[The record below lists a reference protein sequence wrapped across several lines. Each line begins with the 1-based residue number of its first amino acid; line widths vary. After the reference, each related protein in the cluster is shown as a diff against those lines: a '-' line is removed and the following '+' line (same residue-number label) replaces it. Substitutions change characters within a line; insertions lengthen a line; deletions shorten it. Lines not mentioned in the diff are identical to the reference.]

1 MNDPLL
7 SNEDLEEY
15 TLRVKHPPRQK
26 KSAKVQNDI
35 RSSE

>member
-26 KSAKVQNDI
+26 KVQKYKNDI